1 MEISSIP
8 EAFQTSL
15 RIAILSALISGT
27 KTFKDLKQIT
37 GATDGN
43 LGAQLRKLEEFE
55 YITVNKNFVKRK
67 PQSSYTITK
76 YGLKQFKD
84 YVNFLGSLLQ
94 NYDDEK

>member
-67 PQSSYTITK
+67 HTRGNPRCHRDNFEKQTE
-76 YGLKQFKD
+76 YGKH
-84 YVNFLGSLLQ
+84 SRT
-94 NYDDEK
+94 EI